1 MVNKYLK
8 GGKSEGMTLAQVA
21 KLHNMNAEQLKHQ
34 LKKGIKHELEHTES
48 VAEARRIALDH
59 LVEFPDY
66 YDRLD
71 NIEKMHL
78 GGDMSKHLA
87 PNGKPSNLTH
97 EQWHLVRTPKFKA
110 WFGDWEND
118 PKNASKVVDENGE
131 PLVVH
136 HGAIVETNFD
146 IFDYQKADLGFHF
159 GTKEQAKNRVESK
172 GVLPKRKSIVNSFFL
187 NIRVLFEMS
196 DAGEWQYPQRYID
209 ELISDNIIE
218 EKVAKQKGFLSL
230 YSREDNA
237 IIRDY
242 IKSKYGSSVGFVYNN
257 KYEGKGKSFIALSPN
272 EIKLADGS
280 NTTFDGNN
288 PDIRFAKGGEI
299 ENLIDQ
305 GEIELKVY
313 PTTPKHA
320 NLYGLKSENPLYIQ
334 TIFISENQRLKG
346 IGKKVLKYLNDFAIE
361 NGHDVMFGHITQ
373 KASFSK
379 DDSIESNL
387 DDVAMIKNWLQ
398 SNGYE
403 ICEGNNDFYKVVN
416 NPDIRFDKGGLIA
429 PNGKESN
436 LTPEQYKLVR
446 TREFKA
452 WFGDWENDPKT
463 ASKVVDEN
471 GEPMVVYHGTKY
483 TQEFYEFDLDAID
496 EENVKAFFFSKGYEH
511 AKRYTFT
518 TGSVKPFFLKA
529 IKLFDPKSLSI
540 SESKKIRSIFNES
553 VVQDFIEY
561 NYLDGLDEWKSKYDS
576 NMSDEDF
583 LFYILTKTDSSWG
596 VVELEVMQDYLKSN
610 NYNGFITYE
619 QVNNQSKPN
628 LNYGVFEPNQIKLAD
643 GTNTTFDSGNPDIR
657 FDKGGRTI
665 AQTPAPASDRR
676 YGSKTNTKGSASDS
690 QNAKS
695 IKFNDA
701 LEKAIENKVDEYN
714 EKHPSDK
721 VSLSTAKA
729 VVRRG
734 MGAYSKSHRPTIGGG
749 APNSRQAWG
758 LARLNKF
765 LLKKAGVK
773 VKSAYIQDDDLLKYE
788 QGGEVVAKNKD
799 IRGNLSNMDKEVKH
813 TMGKAGG
820 YLVGRR
826 HSEGGIK
833 AINKATG
840 QPLEMEGG
848 EVVITRNAVS
858 DGTTREFEGEMLTNR
873 EILSR
878 INQSGG
884 GVSFEDGGEIM
895 ASGNQYNYGGRMMSD
910 HDILSEMALGGE
922 LDEMGE
928 MDEIEFEYG
937 GDVTDFKLKN
947 KIVFPT
953 KGVEEFYY
961 VNIFDNPEDL
971 QIFRAEIYNKYSG
984 RPVFKRFTKW
994 SKLEFVAK
1002 TSYQYYNRKDFL
1014 TLIEP
1019 QDTSAT
1025 YGSPRTFSQIP
1036 KKSMLIPRM
1045 QGTMAMY
1052 DRFTAILDN
1061 GLQSVPSQYN
1071 TDTRTKFEWLVS
1083 NRDFQNQILE
1093 FFNEYEALEPNFV
1106 YQEGVKKKVTRA
1118 KKEDKFQYGVKSLKF
1133 GSSYDI
1139 KAYNNKLVKNDG
1151 NNSLVD
1157 LISKIVRE
1165 YYTTDINNPN
1175 APFYEDRYLDIPV
1188 KELVTIQKNTGIE
1201 MSFDPRIGMRNLE
1214 MITSQP
1220 SRTLLLNKKQQ
1231 YGVPKLI
1238 IDRVENLGGANI
1250 LYYLFDKMGYQFY
1263 NDPTT
1268 WKKWFESGIIDFNI
1282 KLSIDD
1288 YCRVVGYLL
1297 ARFCNENDFPIIRP
1311 IYNIDEEP
1319 MMIEDVKMVLDFDDF
1334 ELKIYEGTIWYNW
1347 LMVSVLYYRANYVSQ
1362 TSKAKGSMEVRI
1374 EQNLKVGDK
1383 VEISEQ
1389 EMQIV
1394 GFQGRDENLDLLRG
1408 EVIGI
1413 RSVPAMKRP
1422 ANPEGNMYT
1431 IRYFV
1436 PDKVGELKGE
1446 WEAKDLVLLE
1456 ASDVVELEK
1465 PQEVQSKKPPVGKNK
1480 KPLGNKSE
1488 LDKNIYDLQYLIS
1501 ITSDF
1506 DFEVKM
1512 KLRQQLTEFQKL
1524 KDIIYATE
1532 NSQDLI
1538 KSSSA
1543 NYDGKYAMAIIQ
1555 TMLDADSV
1563 TLRDRPDFTP
1573 PYGDGFQPNGQETLL
1588 DKYNYDLAQTTI
1600 FKEWFGDFASAYDFK
1615 GLSGYDN
1622 IVPVSKVM
1630 TEGYEPLVVYQGL
1643 GRAFERERF
1652 DSFPTSYFAV
1662 NPDYAEWF
1670 ATIKG
1675 QRNATQGYVLPF
1687 FLNIRNPLDMTY
1699 FGIDKIEPKDFFD
1712 YLFVKTGQ
1720 TAEQLGFDAR
1730 FLQPNVPPME
1740 VWAYI
1745 RNSPRAIEAIK
1756 AQGVYDG
1763 FHFYENNP
1771 QATGNQYQTEVWT
1784 TFFPNQTKLASN
1796 QRSKMLY
1803 SANQGFLMAKGGL
1816 INK

>member
-21 KLHNMNAEQLKHQ
+21 KLHNMNAEQLKPQ

-48 VAEARRIALDH
+48 VTEARRIALDH

-71 NIEKMHL
+71 KIEKMHL

-97 EQWHLVRTPKFKA
+97 EQWHLVRTPEFKA

-131 PLVVH
+131 PLVVY
-136 HGAIVETNFD
+136 HGSIVETNFD

-257 KYEGKGKSFIALSPN
+257 KYEGKGKSFIALSP
-272 EIKLADGS
+272 EQIKLADGS

-373 KASFSK
+373 KASLSK
-379 DDSIESNL
+379 DDSRESNL

-416 NPDIRFDKGGLIA
+416 NPDIRFA
-429 PNGKESN
+429 
-436 LTPEQYKLVR
+436 
-446 TREFKA
+446 
-452 WFGDWENDPKT
+452 
-463 ASKVVDEN
+463 
-471 GEPMVVYHGTKY
+471 
-483 TQEFYEFDLDAID
+483 
-496 EENVKAFFFSKGYEH
+496 
-511 AKRYTFT
+511 
-518 TGSVKPFFLKA
+518 
-529 IKLFDPKSLSI
+529 
-540 SESKKIRSIFNES
+540 
-553 VVQDFIEY
+553 
-561 NYLDGLDEWKSKYDS
+561 
-576 NMSDEDF
+576 
-583 LFYILTKTDSSWG
+583 
-596 VVELEVMQDYLKSN
+596 
-610 NYNGFITYE
+610 
-619 QVNNQSKPN
+619 
-628 LNYGVFEPNQIKLAD
+628 
-643 GTNTTFDSGNPDIR
+643 
-657 FDKGGRTI
+657 KGGRTI
-665 AQTPAPASDRR
+665 AQTPAPASDRV
-676 YGSKTNTKGSASDS
+676 YGSKANRKGSASDS

-826 HSEGGIK
+826 HSQGGIK

-878 INQSGG
+878 INESGG

-895 ASGNQYNYGGRMMSD
+895 ASGNQYNYGGRMMTD
-910 HDILSEMALGGE
+910 HDILHEMALGGE
-922 LDEMGE
+922 LDEMAE

-953 KGVEEFYY
+953 KDIDDFYY
-961 VNIFDNPEDL
+961 VNIFENPEDL
-971 QIFRAEIYNKYSG
+971 QIFKAQVYKRYSG
-984 RPVFKRFTKW
+984 RPVFKGFTKW
-994 SKLEFVAK
+994 SKEQFVLK
-1002 TSYQYYNRKDFL
+1002 TQYQYYDRKNFL
-1014 TLIEP
+1014 SLIEP
-1019 QDTSAT
+1019 QTSI
-1025 YGSPRTFSQIP
+1025 YGITPKTFTQIP
-1036 KKSMLIPRM
+1036 KKSMLIPNM
-1045 QGTMAMY
+1045 TGTETWYRKFAS
-1052 DRFTAILDN
+1052 IVDN
-1061 GLQSVPSQYN
+1061 NLQNVPFQFAS
-1071 TDTRTKFEWLVS
+1071 DARTKFEWLVG
-1083 NRDFQNQILE
+1083 NRDFQREIAE
-1093 FFNEYEALEPNFV
+1093 FFDEYEVAEPNFV

-1118 KKEDKFQYGVKSLKF
+1118 KKEDKFQYGVESLKF
-1133 GSSYDI
+1133 GKSYDT
-1139 KAYNNKLVKNDG
+1139 KPYNNKLVKNDA

-1157 LISKIVRE
+1157 LITKLIKE
-1165 YYTTDINNPN
+1165 YFSTDINNPN
-1175 APFYEDRYLDIPV
+1175 APLYENRFLDIPV
-1188 KELVTIQKNTGIE
+1188 KEIKVVQKTTGVE
-1201 MSFDPRIGMRNLE
+1201 MSYDSKTYGVRNLE
-1214 MITSQP
+1214 METVGSGKRI
-1220 SRTLLLNKKQQ
+1220 LLNKKQQ

-1238 IDRVENLGGANI
+1238 INNVEDLGGVNFV
-1250 LYYLFDKMGYQFY
+1250 YYLFDKMGYQF
-1263 NDPTT
+1263 NSDPIT
-1268 WKKWFESGIIDFNI
+1268 WRKWFESGIIDFNI

-1288 YCRVVGYLL
+1288 YCRVVGYVL
-1297 ARFCNENDFPIIRP
+1297 ARYCTENEFPIIRP
-1311 IYNIDEEP
+1311 IYSIADEP
-1319 MMIEDVKMVLDFDDF
+1319 LMIEDVKSLLEVDDLYLSLF
-1334 ELKIYEGTIWYNW
+1334 EGKVFHNW
-1347 LMVSVLYYRANYVSQ
+1347 LVVCVLYYRANFKSQ
-1362 TSKAKGSMEVRI
+1362 TSKAKSSMEARI
-1374 EQNLKVGDK
+1374 AQNLKVGDK
-1383 VEISEQ
+1383 VEISQQ
-1389 EMQIV
+1389 EMEAV
-1394 GFQGRDENLDLLRG
+1394 GFKGLDEKGDLLRG
-1408 EVIGI
+1408 EILAI
-1413 RSVPAMKRP
+1413 RSVPAMRRP
-1422 ANPEGNMYT
+1422 SNPEGNMYA

-1436 PDKVGELKGE
+1436 QDPYQNLKGD
-1446 WEAKDLVLLE
+1446 WEGKDLVLLE

-1465 PQEVQSKKPPVGKNK
+1465 PQQPQLKKPPMGKNK
-1480 KPLGNKSE
+1480 KPLGDKSE
-1488 LDKNIYDLQYLIS
+1488 LNRNIYDLQYLIS
-1501 ITSDF
+1501 MTSDF

-1532 NSQDLI
+1532 NSEDLI
-1538 KSSSA
+1538 KSSTP
-1543 NYDGKYAMAIIQ
+1543 NYDGKYAVAIIQ
-1555 TMLDADSV
+1555 TMLDADSII
-1563 TLRDRPDFTP
+1563 LESRPN
-1573 PYGDGFQPNGQETLL
+1573 YGQVYNDGFQPNGEQTLL
-1588 DKYNYDLAQTTI
+1588 DKFNYDLVQTSM
-1600 FKEWFGDFASAYDFK
+1600 FKEWFGDFTTAYDFK

-1622 IVPVSKVM
+1622 IIPVSKVL
-1630 TEGYEPLVVYQGL
+1630 TKGYEPLVVYQGL
-1643 GRAFERERF
+1643 GMSFERERF

-1662 NPDYAEWF
+1662 NPNYAEWF
-1670 ATIKG
+1670 ATTKG
-1675 QRNATQGYVLPF
+1675 QRNGSQGYVLPF
-1687 FLNIRNPLDMTY
+1687 FLNVRNPLDMTY
-1699 FGIDKIEPKDFFD
+1699 FGIDKVSPKDFFD

-1740 VWAYI
+1740 IWAYV
-1745 RNSPRAIEAIK
+1745 RNSPQAIESIK
-1756 AQGVYDG
+1756 NQGVYDG

-1771 QATGNQYQTEVWT
+1771 QASGEQYQTEVWT
-1784 TFFPNQTKLASN
+1784 TFFSNQTKLASN

-1803 SANQGFLMAKGGL
+1803 SANQGFLLAKGGL
-1816 INK
+1816 IKK

>member
-21 KLHNMNAEQLKHQ
+21 KRHNMNAEQLKPQ

-71 NIEKMHL
+71 KIEKMHL
-78 GGDMSKHLA
+78 GGDMSKHFA

-97 EQWHLVRTPKFKA
+97 EQWHLVRTPEFKA
-110 WFGDWEND
+110 WFGDWEDD

-172 GVLPKRKSIVNSFFL
+172 SVLPSRKSIINPFFL
-187 NIRVLFEMS
+187 NLRKLFEIT
-196 DAGEWQYPQRYID
+196 DVGEWQYPQRYID
-209 ELISDNIIE
+209 ELMSDNIIE

-230 YSREDNA
+230 YRREDNA

-242 IKSKYGSSVGFVYNN
+242 LKSKYGSSVGFEYNN

-272 EIKLADGS
+272 EIKLAYGS
-280 NTTFDGNN
+280 NTTFDGEN
-288 PDIRFAKGGEI
+288 PDIRFDKGGEI

-379 DDSIESNL
+379 DDSRESNL

-416 NPDIRFDKGGLIA
+416 NPDIRFA
-429 PNGKESN
+429 
-436 LTPEQYKLVR
+436 
-446 TREFKA
+446 
-452 WFGDWENDPKT
+452 
-463 ASKVVDEN
+463 
-471 GEPMVVYHGTKY
+471 
-483 TQEFYEFDLDAID
+483 
-496 EENVKAFFFSKGYEH
+496 
-511 AKRYTFT
+511 
-518 TGSVKPFFLKA
+518 
-529 IKLFDPKSLSI
+529 
-540 SESKKIRSIFNES
+540 
-553 VVQDFIEY
+553 
-561 NYLDGLDEWKSKYDS
+561 
-576 NMSDEDF
+576 
-583 LFYILTKTDSSWG
+583 
-596 VVELEVMQDYLKSN
+596 
-610 NYNGFITYE
+610 
-619 QVNNQSKPN
+619 
-628 LNYGVFEPNQIKLAD
+628 
-643 GTNTTFDSGNPDIR
+643 
-657 FDKGGRTI
+657 KGGRTI
-665 AQTPAPASDRR
+665 AQTPAPASDRV
-676 YGSKTNTKGSASDS
+676 YGSKANRKGSASDS
-690 QNAKS
+690 QLAIS
-695 IKFNDA
+695 IKFNNN
-701 LEKAIENKVDEYN
+701 LEKAIENKVNAYN
-714 EKHPSDK
+714 EKHRKDE
-721 VSLSTAKA
+721 VGLSTAKA
-729 VVRRG
+729 IVRRG
-734 MGAYSKSHRPTIGGG
+734 MGAYSKSHRPTISGG

-1002 TSYQYYNRKDFL
+1002 SSYQYYNRKDFL

-1019 QDTSAT
+1019 QDTSTT

-1061 GLQSVPSQYN
+1061 GVQSVPSQYN

-1106 YQEGVKKKVTRA
+1106 YQEGVKKKVTRT
-1118 KKEDKFQYGVKSLKF
+1118 KKEDKFQYGVQSLKF
-1133 GSSYDI
+1133 GKSYDI

-1201 MSFDPRIGMRNLE
+1201 MTFDPAIGMRNLE

-1250 LYYLFDKMGYQFY
+1250 LYYLFDKLGYQFY

-1297 ARFCNENDFPIIRP
+1297 ARFCRENDFPIIRP

-1319 MMIEDVKMVLDFDDF
+1319 KMIEDVKMVLDFDDF
-1334 ELKIYEGTIWYNW
+1334 ELKIYEGTTWYNW
-1347 LMVSVLYYRANYVSQ
+1347 LMASVLYYRANYVSQ

-1413 RSVPAMKRP
+1413 RSVPSMRRP

-1436 PDKVGELKGE
+1436 QDASGSLKGD
-1446 WEAKDLVLLE
+1446 WESKDLVLLE

-1465 PQEVQSKKPPVGKNK
+1465 PQEVQSKKPPVAKNK

-1524 KDIIYATE
+1524 KDIIYATA
-1532 NSQDLI
+1532 NSEDLI

-1563 TLRDRPDFTP
+1563 TLRDRPDFIP
-1573 PYGDGFQPNGQETLL
+1573 PYSDGFQPNGQETLL
-1588 DKYNYDLAQTTI
+1588 DKYNYELVQTPM
-1600 FKEWFGDFASAYDFK
+1600 FKEWFGDFISAYDFK

-1670 ATIKG
+1670 ATTKG

-1745 RNSPRAIEAIK
+1745 RNSPRAIESIK

-1816 INK
+1816 IKK